1 MDSVAE
7 GHYFKLTIGSTSRV
21 VAWSHR
27 SRFEKA
33 LSLSGQNNKKL
44 LDYGCGD
51 GTFLALASDRFIEG
65 HGVDI
70 DADQIEDCRN
80 RLASYGNVSFFV
92 VGDLAGT
99 EHNQTYDV
107 VTCMETLEHCTEPA
121 AEKVLADVARLCAA
135 DGRVIISVPV
145 EVGPSF
151 LVKRIAR
158 RQAVSRDTAR
168 ETYPLRDALKML
180 FAGKRTCVAR
190 PVYGEPFVGHSI
202 TDSTGADYANGCAT
216 TSSSTTPSS
225 RRSDSSAAGSAARCT
240 SCAEPAFDH
249 RPLESRGWAIQ
260 TTSSP
265 SESRSCCIGTRP
277 GCG

>member
-7 GHYFKLTIGSTSRV
+7 GHYFRITIGSTSRV

-51 GTFLALASDRFIEG
+51 GTFLALAS
-65 HGVDI
+65 
-70 DADQIEDCRN
+70 
-80 RLASYGNVSFFV
+80 YGNVSFFV

-99 EHNQTYDV
+99 EHNRTYDV
-107 VTCMETLEHCTEPA
+107 VTCMETLEHCTEPVV
-121 AEKVLADVARLCAA
+121 EKVLADVARLCAA

-158 RQAVSRDTAR
+158 RQAVSMDT
-168 ETYPLRDALKML
+168 
-180 FAGKRTCVAR
+180 
-190 PVYGEPFVGHSI
+190 
-202 TDSTGADYANGCAT
+202 
-216 TSSSTTPSS
+216 
-225 RRSDSSAAGSAARCT
+225 
-240 SCAEPAFDH
+240 
-249 RPLESRGWAIQ
+249 
-260 TTSSP
+260 
-265 SESRSCCIGTRP
+265 
-277 GCG
+277 

>member
-1 MDSVAE
+1 MDSVPQGMDSVAE
-7 GHYFKLTIGSTSRV
+7 GNWFQITIGSKSRV

-33 LSLSGQNNKKL
+33 LSLSGRNNKKL

-51 GTFLALASDRFIEG
+51 GTFLALASDRFVEG

-80 RLASYGNVSFFV
+80 RLASFGNVSFFV

-99 EHNQTYDV
+99 EHNRTYDV
-107 VTCMETLEHCTEPA
+107 ITCMETLEHCIEPVV
-121 AEKVLADVARLCAA
+121 EKVLADMARLCAA

-158 RQAVSRDTAR
+158 RQAVSMDKAH

-180 FAGKRTCVAR
+180 FARKHTFVER
-190 PVYGEPFVGHSI
+190 PVYSKPQLVGHSHYGFNWRRLRERVRHYLVVDD
-202 TDSTGADYANGCAT
+202 TLFTPLGFLGGWV
-216 TSSSTTPSS
+216 SSQVYFV
-225 RRSDSSAAGSAARCT
+225 C
-240 SCAEPAFDH
+240 
-249 RPLESRGWAIQ
+249 RPRL
-260 TTSSP
+260 
-265 SESRSCCIGTRP
+265 
-277 GCG
+277 